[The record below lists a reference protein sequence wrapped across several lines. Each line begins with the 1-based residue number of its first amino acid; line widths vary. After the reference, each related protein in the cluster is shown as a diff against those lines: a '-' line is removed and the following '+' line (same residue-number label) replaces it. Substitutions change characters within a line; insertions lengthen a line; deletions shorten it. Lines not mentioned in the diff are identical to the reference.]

1 MGNTSGGGSSCQLKA
16 PGALGVMQSL
26 PVVGGLF
33 GGHSSNTKASF
44 NSFANETAESFT
56 SIKSKCLTKAAV
68 QQNLTIGDT
77 SGYDTGDIFEENA
90 GCIQATDII
99 SKLGKI
105 RHDMVMR
112 SYHMGSRQK
121 VHDLS
126 LPADLQTQVSA
137 HVWTEYACKKSVVK
151 DINQDQGIQIKT
163 GCQFENSDSVQLAQA
178 MQTKTE
184 QATTNQKDVFGQL
197 GGMLSGGS
205 QNCIS
210 TDLKTNIETKFN
222 ADFLNEQATELR
234 FWQGVNVAPNS
245 GSVWIDGL
253 SEGLTSNTVATI
265 FAKNKIQDKLYQ
277 SAQITDAQNL
287 IDKNDTIGDVAN
299 ALSQTLVGSADLM
312 ASSMGKLLLITG
324 VVAFIALILIAA
336 LAYFS
341 PDTYNKSIGARIGA
355 TV

>member
-1 MGNTSGGGSSCQLKA
+1 
-16 PGALGVMQSL
+16 MQSI
-26 PVVGGLF
+26 PVVGGFF

-56 SIKSKCLTKAAV
+56 SIKSKCLTQATA
-68 QQNLTIGDT
+68 QQNLTIGDA
-77 SGYDTGDIFEENA
+77 SGYDTGELFEENA

-99 SKLGKI
+99 GNLGKL
-105 RHDMVMR
+105 RHDMVKR
-112 SYHMGSRQK
+112 SYYMGSRQK
-121 VHDLS
+121 VHDTR
-126 LPADLQTQVSA
+126 LPADMQTQLTA
-137 HVWTEYACKKSVVK
+137 HEWTAYACKKTR
-151 DINQDQGIQIKT
+151 INDVNQNQGIKIKT

-178 MQTKTE
+178 MQTKTS
-184 QATTNQKDVFGQL
+184 QATKNQKDVFGQL

-234 FWQGVNVAPNS
+234 FWQGITIAPNS

-253 SEGLTSNTVATI
+253 SEGLTSHTVASI
-265 FAKNKIQDKLYQ
+265 FAKNKIQDSLYQ
-277 SAQITDAQNL
+277 SADITAAQNL
-287 IDKNDTIGDVAN
+287 LDKNDTLGDVAN

-312 ASSMGKLLLITG
+312 ASSMGKLMLITG